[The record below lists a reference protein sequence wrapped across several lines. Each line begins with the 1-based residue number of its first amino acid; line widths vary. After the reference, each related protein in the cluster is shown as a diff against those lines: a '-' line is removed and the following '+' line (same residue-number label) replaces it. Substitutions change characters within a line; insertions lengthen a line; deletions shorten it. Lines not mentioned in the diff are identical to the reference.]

1 MLYFIF
7 ILIFI
12 DCLLLTAVVL
22 VQESKG
28 GGLASGFSSAN
39 QVMGVK
45 KTADFLERATWT
57 LAIVLMGLCLAAAAI
72 QGPAGGNVIGI
83 DEGDS
88 GVIEQIENDP
98 TQLPQAPQV
107 PQSIQ
112 QQPAPNQSGEQPAE
126 EK

>member
-45 KTADFLERATWT
+45 KTADFLERATWS

-72 QGPAGGNVIGI
+72 QGPAGGSAIGVN
-83 DEGDS
+83 DEGS
-88 GVIEQIENDP
+88 GVIQRIEDDP
-98 TQLPQAPQV
+98 TQLPQV
-107 PQSIQ
+107 PQSVQ
-112 QQPAPNQSGEQPAE
+112 QQPSPQQGENAEGNQ
-126 EK
+126 